1 MTGVQTCALPICTAR
16 AGASGEAVS
25 LVCADEVNLLGAIEV
40 LIGQPLSRIEQH
52 GFEPD
57 HRVPETGPAGQVI
70 KKPKKP
76 KMPKHLDY
84 GIGSGP
90 SRAKKGSGGGGGRRG
105 GRSR

>member
-1 MTGVQTCALPICTAR
+1 MRTVSDQLCPSGVV
-16 AGASGEAVS
+16 VS
-25 LVCADEVNLLGAIEV
+25 LPDAPLDDHVGAIEV

-76 KMPKHLDY
+76 KMPSL
-84 GIGSGP
+84 
-90 SRAKKGSGGGGGRRG
+90 RV
-105 GRSR
+105 